1 MDAFKF
7 ILYTSAPDKIQML
20 GRFINKMNIEHL
32 TVDKKDINTIE
43 GGLFNLLD
51 LCNFEIMQVMD
62 QVQINLLD

>member
-1 MDAFKF
+1 MH
-7 ILYTSAPDKIQML
+7 LNSYCTLLHPL

>member
-1 MDAFKF
+1 
-7 ILYTSAPDKIQML
+7 ML